1 MDERFKYGAR
11 DKHMETRMENTI
23 NLWVANPF
31 ITFEEL
37 TKLAG
42 IGVTTFAR
50 YRENKEFMDEYHK
63 RCKEKVSDMDAMV
76 VAQLESGIKN
86 GDKWAV
92 KYVADYLGYAAE
104 QKVSLKS
111 DTIINIVVTDEQ
123 EGE

>member
-1 MDERFKYGAR
+1 MEQKFKYGAR

-42 IGVTTFAR
+42 IGITTFAR
-50 YRENKEFMDEYHK
+50 YRENKEFMDEYHR
-63 RCKEKVSDMDAMV
+63 RCKEKVDVMDAMV
-76 VAQLESGIKN
+76 VAQLEAGIKN

-104 QKVSLKS
+104 QKLSVKS
-111 DTIINIVVTDEQ
+111 DTVISIVLKDEQ
-123 EGE
+123 EEE